1 MASILDRLTEV
12 FQDVFD
18 DEDLT
23 ITADTNV
30 KELDGWDSL
39 THITLM
45 AAIQDEFDVKYNIE
59 QITEL
64 TTVSDILATLEGEA

>member
-23 ITADTNV
+23 ITTDTNV

-45 AAIQDEFDVKYNIE
+45 AAIQDEFDVKYSIE

>member
-45 AAIQDEFDVKYNIE
+45 AAIQDEFDVKYSIE